1 MGTERDQRD
10 DDSSLN
16 DLKTLILDSEYSL
29 NIFGMV
35 QTTFGHRISRI
46 SHYVAKMSDLSRLN
60 NSGCKWLKK
69 ESDSRSLEIQ
79 TSMNQDRSE
88 EYIERLMKHSSMLN
102 DIEERA
108 VDVLRKRMNWLKE
121 FSSKIESHCE
131 MLDKFYDEVCDEV
144 TNDLGSDELQV
155 CTPFAAILSKP

>member
-1 MGTERDQRD
+1 MGTESDPRD

-16 DLKTLILDSEYSL
+16 DLKTLILDSEYFL
-29 NIFGMV
+29 NVFGMV
-35 QTTFGHRISRI
+35 QNSFGYKVSRI
-46 SHYVAKMSDLSRLN
+46 SHYVARMGDLSLLN

-69 ESDSRSLEIQ
+69 ESDSRSLEIR

-88 EYIERLMKHSSMLN
+88 EFIERLMKHSSMLN

-108 VDVLRKRMNWLKE
+108 VSVLRKRMNWLKE

-131 MLDKFYDEVCDEV
+131 MLDKFYDELSDQV
-144 TNDLGSDELQV
+144 TNDLGSEELQV
-155 CTPFAAILSKP
+155 CTPLALILRKP

>member
-1 MGTERDQRD
+1 MGTESDPRD

-16 DLKTLILDSEYSL
+16 DLKTLILDSEYFL
-29 NIFGMV
+29 NVFGVV
-35 QTTFGHRISRI
+35 QTSFGHRISRI
-46 SHYVAKMSDLSRLN
+46 SHYVAKMGDLSRLN

-108 VDVLRKRMNWLKE
+108 VGVLRKRMNWLKE
-121 FSSKIESHCE
+121 IES
-131 MLDKFYDEVCDEV
+131 
-144 TNDLGSDELQV
+144 
-155 CTPFAAILSKP
+155 AIPPKR